1 MISILDIFHLA
12 YTENLFLFV
21 YGPYIYCIIQAYG
34 VGTEALEAETNFQH
48 CLRENMLILVNG
60 IVAFGD
66 VFNVSH
72 VG

>member
-1 MISILDIFHLA
+1 MDLIFTVLSKL
-12 YTENLFLFV
+12 TVL
-21 YGPYIYCIIQAYG
+21 
-34 VGTEALEAETNFQH
+34 GTEALEAETNFQQ
-48 CLRENMLILVNG
+48 CLRENMLILVND

>member
-1 MISILDIFHLA
+1 MDLIFTVLSKL
-12 YTENLFLFV
+12 TGL
-21 YGPYIYCIIQAYG
+21 
-34 VGTEALEAETNFQH
+34 GTEALEAETNFEH
-48 CLRENMLILVNG
+48 CLRENMLILVND

>member
-1 MISILDIFHLA
+1 MISVLDIFHLA
-12 YTENLFLFV
+12 YTENLFFLYMDLVFTV
-21 YGPYIYCIIQAYG
+21 LSKLTGL
-34 VGTEALEAETNFQH
+34 GTEALEVETNFQH
-48 CLRENMLILVNG
+48 CLRGNMLILVNG

>member
-1 MISILDIFHLA
+1 MDLIFTVLSKL
-12 YTENLFLFV
+12 TGL
-21 YGPYIYCIIQAYG
+21 
-34 VGTEALEAETNFQH
+34 GTEALEVEKNFQL
-48 CLRENMLILVNG
+48 CLRGNMLILVND

>member
-1 MISILDIFHLA
+1 MLHTQKTFSCLYMDLIFTVLSKL
-12 YTENLFLFV
+12 TGL
-21 YGPYIYCIIQAYG
+21 
-34 VGTEALEAETNFQH
+34 GTEALEAETNFQH
-48 CLRENMLILVNG
+48 CLRENMLILVND

>member
-1 MISILDIFHLA
+1 MISVLDIFHFP
-12 YTENLFLFV
+12 YTENLFFLYMDLVFTV
-21 YGPYIYCIIQAYG
+21 LSKLTGL
-34 VGTEALEAETNFQH
+34 GTEALEVETIFQH
-48 CLRENMLILVNG
+48 CLRGNMLILVND